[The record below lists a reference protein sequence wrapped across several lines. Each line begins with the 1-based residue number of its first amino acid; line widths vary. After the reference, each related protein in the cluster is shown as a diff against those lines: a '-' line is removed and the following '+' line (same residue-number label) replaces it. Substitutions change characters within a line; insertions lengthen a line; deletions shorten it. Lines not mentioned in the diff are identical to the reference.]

1 VYKEHIQITCTPY
14 NKLCFDHY
22 TNHGPPKGCINESG
36 RTVIDMESE
45 GMPCS
50 LGFHIFDLVLKL
62 DILMSCF
69 QLEDFNNIDEVWV

>member
-1 VYKEHIQITCTPY
+1 
-14 NKLCFDHY
+14 
-22 TNHGPPKGCINESG
+22 
-36 RTVIDMESE
+36 MESE